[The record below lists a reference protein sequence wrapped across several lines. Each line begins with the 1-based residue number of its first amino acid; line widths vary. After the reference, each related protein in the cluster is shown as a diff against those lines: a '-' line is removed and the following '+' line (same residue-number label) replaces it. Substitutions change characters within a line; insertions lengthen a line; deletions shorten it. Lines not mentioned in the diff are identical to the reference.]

1 MERQESDCCKS
12 EALVFRPVFKKDGQI
27 RSDSLG
33 KKAWRRLMRNTSAV
47 IGMIIIIL
55 AFFLAIFG
63 YVVAPDNTTH
73 ADDQIL
79 PLSNHPPGFKTK
91 VLLVMKDNPP
101 TEQSWWEV
109 MVGGRR
115 RNYNE
120 PIPIV
125 DFRFEGE
132 NIVVEKYRGEG
143 AATEQESIPLVKVAY
158 HLSAEA
164 SDIQISGEKVAV
176 TDVMGEKHENTISG
190 LQELVEKKHI
200 ETRRYWLGT
209 DFYGRDILSRLILGV
224 RVSLS
229 VGFIAVFISL
239 IIGVLIG
246 AISGF
251 YRSKPPVVPLLALP
265 FVFAL
270 TAGFAYLA
278 VYFITLKLPLGFF
291 LGLIIKVAGM
301 LALLFGLMKL
311 GGMISTFV
319 HDKLPKARAIKIP
332 VDDAVMWLINV
343 FWSIP
348 TLLLAISLTIIFKD
362 SQLTLI
368 YIAVGLTMWVETAR
382 IVRGQFMSVRELEF
396 VEAANSFGYSDL
408 RIIFKHIL
416 PNITGPI
423 IVITAVNFAT
433 AILIEAGL
441 SYLGLGAQAPQ
452 PSWGNMLEANR
463 AYIDTKPY
471 LVVSPAIAIMILVY
485 AFNLIGNGLRDALD
499 VKTQLDN

>member
-1 MERQESDCCKS
+1 MK
-12 EALVFRPVFKKDGQI
+12 
-27 RSDSLG
+27 
-33 KKAWRRLMRNTSAV
+33 NTSAV
-47 IGMIIIIL
+47 IGMIVILL
-55 AFFLAIFG
+55 AFLLATFG
-63 YVVAPDNTTH
+63 YVIAPDNTTH

-79 PLSNHPPGFKTK
+79 PLSNHPPGFSTK

-101 TEQSWWEV
+101 EEQSFFEV
-109 MVGGRR
+109 AIGGRK

-120 PIPIV
+120 PIPIT
-125 DFRFEGE
+125 DFYFEGRE
-132 NIVVEKYRGEG
+132 IVIERYRGEG
-143 AATEQESIPLVKVAY
+143 AETETDRIPLVKVVY
-158 HLSAEA
+158 HLSANA
-164 SDIQISGEKVAV
+164 SDIQYNGNQVVV
-176 TDVMGEKHENTISG
+176 TDVMGETHQSTIES
-190 LQELVEKKHI
+190 LQDLVEKKHL
-200 ETRRYWLGT
+200 EKRRYWLGT

-246 AISGF
+246 AISGY
-251 YRSKPPVVPLLALP
+251 YRAQPPQIPLLSLP
-265 FVFAL
+265 LVLIIIGLSGWLISWFV
-270 TAGFAYLA
+270 
-278 VYFITLKLPLGFF
+278 TLPLPLGFF
-291 LGLIIKVAGM
+291 LTLILKVLGV
-301 LALLFGLMKL
+301 LFIIFLMVRLSGKLSGFVRGLMPGNRL
-311 GGMISTFV
+311 
-319 HDKLPKARAIKIP
+319 IKIP
-332 VDDAVMWLINV
+332 IDDMVMWLINV

-368 YIAVGLTMWVETAR
+368 YVAVGLTMWVETAR

-396 VEAANSFGYSDL
+396 VEAAKSFGFSDI
-408 RIIFKHIL
+408 RVIFRHIL

-499 VKTQLDN
+499 VKTQLEG

>member
-1 MERQESDCCKS
+1 MFK
-12 EALVFRPVFKKDGQI
+12 PVFSKSGNI
-27 RSDSLG
+27 ESDSLG
-33 KKAWRRLMRNTSAV
+33 KKAWRRLLKNTSAV
-47 IGMIIIIL
+47 IGMIIIFIAFLL
-55 AFFLAIFG
+55 ATLG

-79 PLSNHPPGFKTK
+79 PLSNHPPGFKTD

-101 TEQSWWEV
+101 EQQHFFEIAVS
-109 MVGGRR
+109 GRK

-120 PIPIV
+120 PIPIT
-125 DFRFEGE
+125 DYYFEGKD
-132 NIVVEKYRGEG
+132 IVIERYRGEG
-143 AATEQESIPLVKVAY
+143 AQTESDRIPLVKVVY
-158 HLSAEA
+158 HLSANA
-164 SDIQISGEKVAV
+164 SDIEIQGEKIVV
-176 TDVMGEKHENTISG
+176 TDVVGERHESSIAE
-190 LQELVEKKHI
+190 LQEIIEKKHI
-200 ETRRYWLGT
+200 ESRRYWLGT

-246 AISGF
+246 AISGY
-251 YRSKPPVVPLLALP
+251 YRAQPPQIPYLALP
-265 FVFAL
+265 LVLIIIGLSAWLLIWFVAL
-270 TAGFAYLA
+270 P
-278 VYFITLKLPLGFF
+278 LPLGFF
-291 LGLIIKVAGM
+291 LMLILKVAGI
-301 LALLFGLMKL
+301 LAIILLMVRLSGIASGLVNRIL
-311 GGMISTFV
+311 PGGRRL
-319 HDKLPKARAIKIP
+319 KLPI
-332 VDDAVMWLINV
+332 DDMVMWLINV

-368 YIAVGLTMWVETAR
+368 YVAVGLTMWVETAR

-396 VEAANSFGYSDL
+396 VEAAKSFGYSDL
-408 RIIFKHIL
+408 RVIFRHIL

-471 LVVSPAIAIMILVY
+471 LVVSPAIAIMVLVY

-499 VKTQLDN
+499 VKTQLEG

>member
-1 MERQESDCCKS
+1 MSKS
-12 EALVFRPVFKKDGQI
+12 ELKQNGNLN
-27 RSDSLG
+27 SDSLS
-33 KKAWRRLMRNTSAV
+33 KKAWKRLLKNKSAV
-47 IGMIIIIL
+47 VGMIVICI
-55 AFFLAIFG
+55 AIFIAVFG
-63 YVVAPDNTTH
+63 YVIAPDNTTH

-79 PLSNHPPGFKTK
+79 PLSNHSPGFSTD

-101 TEQSWWEV
+101 AEQGWWEV
-109 MVGGRR
+109 FMGGRQ

-125 DFRFEGE
+125 SYDFSGDQ
-132 NIVVEKYRGEG
+132 IMIEKYRGEG
-143 AATEQESIPLVKVAY
+143 AQTQLESVPLVKVAY
-158 HLSAEA
+158 HLSPEK
-164 SDIQISGEKVAV
+164 SDVRIEGDNVYVKDI
-176 TDVMGEKHENTISG
+176 MGDEHETTISE

-200 ETRRYWLGT
+200 DHRTYFLGT

-239 IIGVLIG
+239 IIGVIIG
-246 AISGF
+246 SASGY
-251 YRSKPPVVPLLALP
+251 YRSKPPSIPVIASPIYLLVV
-265 FVFAL
+265 
-270 TAGFAYLA
+270 AGVAYLL
-278 VYFITLKLPLGFF
+278 FLFLPWKIGIGFLPSLFLKIAGILGILF
-291 LGLIIKVAGM
+291 LTGKLLSIVGATFMKIFPNGRSIKV
-301 LALLFGLMKL
+301 
-311 GGMISTFV
+311 
-319 HDKLPKARAIKIP
+319 P
-332 VDDAVMWLINV
+332 VDDMVMWLINV

-368 YIAVGLTMWVETAR
+368 YVAVGITMWVETAR

-396 VEAANSFGYSDL
+396 VEAAESFGFSDL
-408 RIIFKHIL
+408 RIIFRHVL
-416 PNITGPI
+416 PNVIGPI

-471 LVVSPAIAIMILVY
+471 LVVSPALAIMILVY

-499 VKTQLDN
+499 VKTQLD